1 MTKDIRLAYDGDE
14 AGVRAAERAISMA
27 SKFGI
32 YLSIVDDY
40 HGCKDAD
47 ELIQK
52 DPELWQKAVR
62 QYRPAMEWLFEK
74 YESKYDH
81 KTERGFQ
88 EYCNETKRLIDEI
101 DENETALRERY
112 ERIVADRLGISLE
125 AFRAKKV
132 IQNKKKLKRPV
143 VKNTT
148 DRGGVVKNT
157 TPEISKAEK
166 SFASLV
172 ICGGVANDDI
182 ELIDF
187 DKDELALIF
196 EEKYARLSKSELE
209 NEAKALEI
217 VLRKERAEAKRN
229 ELGEQIRAAEAA
241 GDEEKMLQLMAEM
254 NKIIRKS

>member
-1 MTKDIRLAYDGDE
+1 M
-14 AGVRAAERAISMA
+14 
-27 SKFGI
+27 
-32 YLSIVDDY
+32 
-40 HGCKDAD
+40 
-47 ELIQK
+47 
-52 DPELWQKAVR
+52 
-62 QYRPAMEWLFEK
+62 
-74 YESKYDH
+74 
-81 KTERGFQ
+81 
-88 EYCNETKRLIDEI
+88 
-101 DENETALRERY
+101 
-112 ERIVADRLGISLE
+112 ADRLGISLE

-148 DRGGVVKNT
+148 DRGSVVKNT
-157 TPEISKAEK
+157 TPEICKAEK

-182 ELIDF
+182 ELIEF

-217 VLRKERAEAKRN
+217 VLHKERAEAKRN